1 MNTGMRVFSGKPYPL
16 GATWDGRGVNF
27 ALFSANAEKVLLCL
41 FDPTGTREVQ
51 RIALPERT
59 DEVWH
64 VYLPNVEPGQL
75 YGYRVFGPYDP
86 ERGHRFNHNKL
97 LLDPYAK
104 AITDNLSFQETMLGF
119 RFGSPK
125 ADMSFDRR
133 DSAPFVPKCIVVDD
147 SFYWN
152 GDKIPQ
158 TPWNETVIYET
169 HLKGFTFKNPEIEE
183 HIRGTFAGMAAPE
196 AVNYLKGLGITSVE
210 LLPIQAFFSGKHLK
224 DGGLSNYWGYDPL
237 CYFAPQPSYMA
248 GRNISEVKDMVRV
261 FHDAGIEVLMDVV
274 YNHTGEGNQMGPTLC
289 FRGIDNAVYY
299 RLQSSNPRYYDDTTG
314 CGASFNVEHPRV
326 TQLVMDSLRYW
337 VENMHIDGFRFDLA
351 PTLARTAKGF
361 TQNAGF
367 LTAVQQDPV
376 LQRVKMIAEPWD
388 IGLGGYQLG
397 AFPPGWAEWNDR
409 FRDTVRLFWKG
420 DKGQIGNMAS
430 RLTGSSET
438 FNYRGRRP
446 WTSINFVTAHD
457 GFTLRDVVSYN
468 EKHNMANGENNRD
481 GTDNNRSWN
490 SGVEGETSDPAVLSL
505 RRRRMR
511 GMMATLLLSLGTP
524 MMVAGDEF
532 CRTQKGNNN
541 AYCQDSPI
549 SWLNWGD
556 ITEQDA
562 AFRDF
567 VKFLLKLRSEHW
579 VFRRKRYYSGKKSS
593 ETEIKDITWMTPEG
607 LEMSSSDWDKP
618 YAQSLS
624 ALLSGALNASF
635 CNDEG
640 LFSSDNHFFMILN
653 AYDEEIEWTLPELK
667 KQMPWRLILDTSRDN
682 SIVQGENFEAGSLY
696 NVPAWSFLLF
706 DTPVSEE
713 EKAELHAKQGAT
725 GILGN
730 FNQKALAG
738 RLVATPEDLDRLDF
752 LMYGPMGP
760 VATPD
765 DFDDDTD
772 EGFTKLI

>member
-1 MNTGMRVFSGKPYPL
+1 MNGGMRVFPGKPYPL

-41 FDPTGTREVQ
+41 FDPTGKREVQ

-64 VYLPNVEPGQL
+64 VYLPNVQPGQL

-104 AITDNLSFQETMLGF
+104 LTTGNVDFNDAMLGF

-133 DSAPFVPKCIVVDD
+133 DSAPFVPKCVVVDD

-152 GDKIPQ
+152 GDKLPQ
-158 TPWNETVIYET
+158 RPWNETVIYET
-169 HLKGFTFKNPEIEE
+169 HLKGFTFKNPEIDRQV
-183 HIRGTFAGMAAPE
+183 RGTFAGMSAPE
-196 AVNYLKGLGITSVE
+196 AVGYLKGLGITSVE
-210 LLPIQAFFSGKHLK
+210 FLPIQAFFTGKHLR
-224 DGGLSNYWGYDPL
+224 DAGLSNYWGYDPL
-237 CYFAPQPSYMA
+237 CYFAPQPSYTT
-248 GRNISEVKDMVRV
+248 GKGVNEVKEMVRV

-299 RLQSSNPRYYDDTTG
+299 RLHPQNPRYYDDTTG

-337 VENMHIDGFRFDLA
+337 VENVHMDGFRFDLA

-388 IGLGGYQLG
+388 VGMGGYQVG

-420 DKGQIGNMAS
+420 DRAQIGNMAS

-446 WTSINFVTAHD
+446 WTSVNFITAHD

-468 EKHNMANGENNRD
+468 EKHNIANGENNRD

-490 SGVEGETSDPAVLSL
+490 SGVEGETSDPAVLDL
-505 RRRRMR
+505 CLRRMR
-511 GMMATLLLSLGTP
+511 GIYAL
-524 MMVAGDEF
+524 D
-532 CRTQKGNNN
+532 Q
-541 AYCQDSPI
+541 
-549 SWLNWGD
+549 
-556 ITEQDA
+556 
-562 AFRDF
+562 
-567 VKFLLKLRSEHW
+567 LRK
-579 VFRRKRYYSGKKSS
+579 V
-593 ETEIKDITWMTPEG
+593 
-607 LEMSSSDWDKP
+607 
-618 YAQSLS
+618 
-624 ALLSGALNASF
+624 
-635 CNDEG
+635 
-640 LFSSDNHFFMILN
+640 
-653 AYDEEIEWTLPELK
+653 
-667 KQMPWRLILDTSRDN
+667 
-682 SIVQGENFEAGSLY
+682 
-696 NVPAWSFLLF
+696 
-706 DTPVSEE
+706 
-713 EKAELHAKQGAT
+713 
-725 GILGN
+725 
-730 FNQKALAG
+730 
-738 RLVATPEDLDRLDF
+738 
-752 LMYGPMGP
+752 
-760 VATPD
+760 
-765 DFDDDTD
+765 
-772 EGFTKLI
+772 